1 MSSVYTEALLVVQT
15 CGKSNLLLIFT
26 KRTSAKNHAGKAQ
39 THCNQTIQRFR
50 IAEHYSL
57 RRRCPREI

>member
-26 KRTSAKNHAGKAQ
+26 KRASAKNHAGKAQ
-39 THCNQTIQRFR
+39 THCKQTIQ
-50 IAEHYSL
+50 
-57 RRRCPREI
+57 